1 LKDSFVP
8 RSGVA
13 LVSVPGC
20 DAEEIVDATDGR
32 SICMVVSSVLAT
44 GDDAALVDR
53 SIRAR
58 RHGRSRDTSLE
69 PRGLL
74 TVMAGDRSCRV
85 GGEQRHRAADALE
98 VP

>member
-44 GDDAALVDR
+44 GDDAALSIAASGPAGTGVLVTRR
-53 SIRAR
+53 SN
-58 RHGRSRDTSLE
+58 
-69 PRGLL
+69 
-74 TVMAGDRSCRV
+74 RV
-85 GGEQRHRAADALE
+85 
-98 VP
+98 VC